1 MADDLMMKGNLIRKN
16 WNERELVFGRIEM
29 KGNEYLEELG

>member
-1 MADDLMMKGNLIRKN
+1 MEEEEMRLEHALEN

-29 KGNEYLEELG
+29 KGN